1 MTTQEIVDFL
11 KDRRLFSQ
19 ALNALEKCHSD
30 EHWRERY
37 DAICA
42 LRARLERIEDD
53 PYRDR
58 LVQRAESDAGRAL

>member
-1 MTTQEIVDFL
+1 MTTHEIVDFF

-19 ALNALEKCHSD
+19 ALDALEKCHSD

-42 LRARLERIEDD
+42 LRARLARVEDH
-53 PYRDR
+53 PLRDS
-58 LVQRAESDAGRAL
+58 LLQQAEADAA